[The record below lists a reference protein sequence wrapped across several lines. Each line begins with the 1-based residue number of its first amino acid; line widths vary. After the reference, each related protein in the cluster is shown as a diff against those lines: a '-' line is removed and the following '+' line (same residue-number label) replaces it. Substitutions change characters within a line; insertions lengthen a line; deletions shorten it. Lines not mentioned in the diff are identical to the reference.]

1 MVTTQSYH
9 RRNLGGL
16 NKIVAYIFT
25 VIRMGLSKHAGI
37 GRQFLASVLQNQ
49 SVLLK
54 DSDFFSLFS
63 FYPTIFG
70 VMFNDIPPNI
80 QKFYDFRTTIPFFG
94 RS

>member
-37 GRQFLASVLQNQ
+37 GRQKIWPVSAAEPIRFAQGFGCVFM
-49 SVLLK
+49 VY
-54 DSDFFSLFS
+54 LF
-63 FYPTIFG
+63 
-70 VMFNDIPPNI
+70 IP
-80 QKFYDFRTTIPFFG
+80 
-94 RS
+94 